1 MWNIGKTWYAYFK
14 YTTRMGY
21 VPPPRRLRYR
31 TNLFVIWVW
40 YKELMTYCCVIIMY
54 LEVGCPV
61 RVEIPKCNLQLFY
74 GIMWTISLQLCSRLS
89 RRNKL
94 WCGRNALLTPIST
107 WMRLEVESPLV
118 WNLWILLPMGRQNLW
133 IWILASWA
141 AAGWAS
147 LVRMLFVPRLRGD
160 GWIMIDDMR
169 SWFERCF
176 DVGCDVSSLVD
187 FVWRKRIEWY
197 EIAASFSEEVSQ
209 QGVLRPQ
216 SLWELQ
222 RNLCETTEKFMGAGF
237 LE

>member
-1 MWNIGKTWYAYFK
+1 
-14 YTTRMGY
+14 MGL
-21 VPPPRRLRYR
+21 VQRIDDVLLRHKCI
-31 TNLFVIWVW
+31 LKFGVQS
-40 YKELMTYCCVIIMY
+40 
-54 LEVGCPV
+54 EVK
-61 RVEIPKCNLQLFY
+61 IPKYNCYNHFYVNNVNDSLQLFFRV
-74 GIMWTISLQLCSRLS
+74 W
-89 RRNKL
+89 RRMQL
-94 WCGRNALLTPIST
+94 WCGRNVLLTPIST

-147 LVRMLFVPRLRGD
+147 LVRMLFIPRLRGD

-176 DVGCDVSSLVD
+176 RVGCDVSSFVD